1 MRLNQEDIA
10 MQTTDRQKRDTI
22 TRGEA
27 IYKTQRRATLDTPE
41 NNNKILVND
50 VERSDYE
57 IAEDH
62 LTASNCLRSRRP
74 HSKRFVMRFG
84 YASVYKTGVYKIE
97 GFKLP

>member
-1 MRLNQEDIA
+1 MR
-10 MQTTDRQKRDTI
+10 TTDRQKSDTI
-22 TRGEA
+22 IRGEA
-27 IYKTQRRATLDTPE
+27 IYETQRRATLDTPE

-62 LTASNCLRSRRP
+62 LTASSCLRSRSP

-84 YASVYKTGVYKIE
+84 YASACKTGVYKIE

>member
-10 MQTTDRQKRDTI
+10 MQTTDGQKSDTI

-27 IYKTQRRATLDTPE
+27 IYETQRRATLDTPE

-50 VERSDYE
+50 VESGDYE

-62 LTASNCLRSRRP
+62 LTASNCLRSRSP
-74 HSKRFVMRFG
+74 HSKCFVMRVC
-84 YASVYKTGVYKIE
+84 YASVYKIE